1 MKKIIL
7 LLETSRAFGRQLIIG
22 IACYSRVNGPWS
34 FYKEPILIEK
44 GFKNF
49 AFCGFDD
56 YDWSNERSLYFC
68 RFNNKAGY
76 NTHVYVQPKR
86 IKKMIGRTNSS
97 V

>member
-56 YDWSNERSLYFC
+56 YDWSNE
-68 RFNNKAGY
+68 AGY